1 MGVDIPTLILVK
13 PVPGSD
19 GGAFQSETSSGMQ
32 QGAMGS
38 SYSWLLI
45 PSSHEHT
52 HALPAYTIS
61 LLFLKAGMLI
71 NNQTEKHFFSL
82 SKGIDFF
89 LSSTVKPWGPF

>member
-61 LLFLKAGMLI
+61 LLEGKQKKRMK
-71 NNQTEKHFFSL
+71 EYK
-82 SKGIDFF
+82 KGI
-89 LSSTVKPWGPF
+89 LGPTT